1 MRTEDNRIRLNLFR
15 LLSQIYSTVVTSLF
29 IGMESREETIDGVPF
44 TSAALE
50 LNDIAMQLS
59 LTPALVVFGPK
70 VLKLNYNSLAKKFN
84 VREGQVMDVLRK
96 HVRKALKKHQEE
108 KEAGR
113 KDPPK
118 SIIEHLIVEMEGRP
132 DIERELMEEVYIF
145 VMAGSDTTS
154 SLTLSALYYLF
165 ENPEVLAKAR

>member
-1 MRTEDNRIRLNLFR
+1 M
-15 LLSQIYSTVVTSLF
+15 
-29 IGMESREETIDGVPF
+29 PF
-44 TSAALE
+44 TAAALE
-50 LNDIAMQLS
+50 LNDITMQLS
-59 LTPALVVFGPK
+59 LTHALFVFGPK

-84 VREGQVMDVLRK
+84 AREGQVMDVLRK
-96 HVRKALKKHQEE
+96 HVRKALKKHQED

-113 KDPPK
+113 KNPPK